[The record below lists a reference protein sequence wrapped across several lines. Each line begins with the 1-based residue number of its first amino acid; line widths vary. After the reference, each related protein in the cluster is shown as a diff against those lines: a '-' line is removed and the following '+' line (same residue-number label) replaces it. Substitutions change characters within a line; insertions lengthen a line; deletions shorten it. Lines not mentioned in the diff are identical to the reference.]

1 MRTRTHLLQVWMND
15 EEWNT
20 LNRRCKKSG
29 LPKSIYIRQLIHGLQ
44 PPDFRLFMRQFY
56 YIGNSLN
63 QIARKTHALNVIDAQ
78 KYDEEIAKYHDAP
91 TRKPAAVLPRKR
103 RPEGESKLLS

>member
-29 LPKSIYIRQLIHGLQ
+29 LPKSTYIRQLIHGLQ
-44 PPDFRLFMRQFY
+44 PRDQPPPDYRLFMRQFY
-56 YIGNSLN
+56 SIGNSLN
-63 QIARKTHALNVIDAQ
+63 QIARKAHALNVIDAQ
-78 KYDEEIAKYHDAP
+78 KYDEEIAKYHDAL
-91 TRKPAAVLPRKR
+91 TRVEEAVICPEKVELP
-103 RPEGESKLLS
+103 

>member
-29 LPKSIYIRQLIHGLQ
+29 LPKSTYIRQLIHGLQ
-44 PPDFRLFMRQFY
+44 PRDQPPPDYRLFMRQFY
-56 YIGNSLN
+56 SIGTAS
-63 QIARKTHALNVIDAQ
+63 
-78 KYDEEIAKYHDAP
+78 
-91 TRKPAAVLPRKR
+91 TRLPG
-103 RPEGESKLLS
+103 RPMR

>member
-29 LPKSIYIRQLIHGLQ
+29 LPKSTYIRQLIHGLQ
-44 PPDFRLFMRQFY
+44 PRDQPPPDYRLFMRQFY
-56 YIGNSLN
+56 SIGNSLN
-63 QIARKTHALNVIDAQ
+63 QLTRAVNSGYIYEVDLRETREEVARLWQSLNSLTQEV
-78 KYDEEIAKYHDAP
+78 
-91 TRKPAAVLPRKR
+91 R
-103 RPEGESKLLS
+103 